1 MNTEILNTL
10 QAVQQAR
17 LEATMEMANPDLTN
31 AEARKLEPV
40 VMRLRNMENALIN
53 QVKDELVT
61 SLTQD
66 AEPLRLLTEEIMAS
80 VQKLERVAAIV
91 QRAAEKVEALIKVV
105 GIATKAGLI

>member
-17 LEATMEMANPDLTN
+17 LEVTLEMSNPDLTN
-31 AEARKLEPV
+31 VEARKLEPV
-40 VMRLRNMENALIN
+40 VMHLRNMENALIN
-53 QVKDELVT
+53 QVKDELVA

-66 AEPLRLLTEEIMAS
+66 AEPLQLLIDEIIIS

-91 QRAAEKVEALIKVV
+91 RSAAEKVEALIKVV